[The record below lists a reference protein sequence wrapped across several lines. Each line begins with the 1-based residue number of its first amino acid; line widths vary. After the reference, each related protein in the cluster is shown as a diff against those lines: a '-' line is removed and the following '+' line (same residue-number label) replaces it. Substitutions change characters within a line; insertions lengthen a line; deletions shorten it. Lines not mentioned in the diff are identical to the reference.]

1 MDPNRRVELLQQML
15 KENPSDPFLNYAQAL
30 EQIKE
35 GKADEAEK
43 VLKKILT
50 ADESYLAAYY
60 QLGKLYEQKQN
71 MEDAISVYK
80 KGIEK
85 AMEKKDMRT
94 LGELEEA
101 LMIIDEEAG
110 GG

>member
-1 MDPNRRVELLQQML
+1 MDKRVELLQQML
-15 KENPSDPFLNYAQAL
+15 KENPNDLFLNYAHAL
-30 EQIKE
+30 ERLKE
-35 GKADEAEK
+35 GKVDEAESILKK
-43 VLKKILT
+43 VLST
-50 ADESYLAAYY
+50 DESYLAAYY
-60 QLGKLYEQKQN
+60 QLGKLYEQKEN
-71 MEDAISVYK
+71 MTDAISVYK

-85 AMEKKDMRT
+85 AMAQKDMRT

>member
-1 MDPNRRVELLQQML
+1 MNRVELLAQML
-15 KENPSDPFLNYAQAL
+15 KEDPDDLFLNYAYAL
-30 EQIKE
+30 EQIKN
-35 GKADEAEK
+35 GKVTEAESL
-43 VLKKILT
+43 LKKLLVQ
-50 ADESYLAAYY
+50 DETYLAAYY
-60 QLGKLYEQKQN
+60 QLGKLYEQQEN
-71 MEDAISVYK
+71 TENAISIYK

-85 AMEKKDMRT
+85 AKEQQDMRT